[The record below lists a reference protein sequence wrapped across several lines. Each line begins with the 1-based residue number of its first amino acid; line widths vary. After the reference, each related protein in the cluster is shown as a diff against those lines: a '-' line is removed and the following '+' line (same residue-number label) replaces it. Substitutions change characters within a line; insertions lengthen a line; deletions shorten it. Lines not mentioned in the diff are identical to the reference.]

1 MFSKIFDKL
10 IGYLQV
16 RFDVLKLSVIERIAV
31 VMGFCMLM
39 ILGMMLSSA
48 ILLFLG
54 IALSEFFGEL
64 TGSVTIGYFIVTG
77 IFALLLVLVFV
88 FKRTVMKWFA
98 GLFVSLLTTDEDD
111 DIV

>member
-1 MFSKIFDKL
+1 MLGKLFDKL

-54 IALSEFFGEL
+54 IALSEYFGEL

-77 IFALLLVLVFV
+77 IFALLLVLVFI

-98 GLFVSLLTTDEDD
+98 GLFVSLLTNDDEEG
-111 DIV
+111 V

>member
-64 TGSVTIGYFIVTG
+64 TG
-77 IFALLLVLVFV
+77 
-88 FKRTVMKWFA
+88 
-98 GLFVSLLTTDEDD
+98 
-111 DIV
+111 